1 MVPNEE
7 KKHAQNTGRVGYIVG
22 GEATQLIIDEYNAFK
37 DVIWADKKANIIAKR
52 KAKKPDETPCTVSV
66 DAATDKAMKELFV
79 CMEPTCLEYAEKE
92 EKNKHRWSEKK
103 RHCTGKSHENL
114 FEAHQVV
121 VVCPY
126 QQIGK

>member
-37 DVIWADKKANIIAKR
+37 DVIWADKKANIIAKS

-92 EKNKHRWSEKK
+92 EKNKHRWS
-103 RHCTGKSHENL
+103 
-114 FEAHQVV
+114 
-121 VVCPY
+121 
-126 QQIGK
+126 